1 MPLSRSQKEK
11 IVSEV
16 TDILRGMP
24 MVVFA
29 DFKGMSVVKTQGFRR
44 NVRNA
49 GGKYRV
55 AKKTLVR
62 IAFKTLGLPEEGLEN
77 YKETLAVAVHTQADG
92 TLPKLFKVA
101 AKDAPELKIVGG
113 ILESKHLTAKAVLE
127 LADLPSKEDLLARL
141 AATLAS
147 PLTGFARVLN
157 APLSGFVNI
166 INKLATK

>member
-16 TDILRGMP
+16 TNMLRGMP

-29 DFKGMSVVKTQGFRR
+29 DFKGMSVVKTQEFRR
-44 NVRNA
+44 RVRNA

-62 IAFKTLGLPEEGLEN
+62 IALKDLGLPEEWIKN
-77 YKETLAVAVHTQADG
+77 YKETLAVAVHAQADG
-92 TLPKLFKVA
+92 TLPKLFKNA
-101 AKDAPELKIVGG
+101 AKDAPELAVTGG
-113 ILESKHLTAKAVLE
+113 LLENRYLAAKEMLE
-127 LADLPSKEDLLARL
+127 LANLSSKEELLARL
-141 AATLAS
+141 AATLAA
-147 PLTGFARVLN
+147 PLTGFVRVLN
-157 APLSGFVNI
+157 AQLSEFTTI